1 MKDNTKIEF
10 VNHASVLITS
20 NEIGILSDP
29 WYFSSTF
36 NQGWRLIYENS
47 IEYVES
53 VISKSTH
60 IYISHEHPD
69 HFNPK
74 FLLDSKIKDLIIKK
88 DLTFIFQETK
98 DKRVVNFLKKNN
110 FKVKE
115 CELDKYLVKP
125 EEYSEKSIINGQAL
139 FIHDKKTFYDDT
151 IIYAHPVNTFEEQS
165 IINPFYIGPH
175 AVPFNKPVKL
185 IVNLFDS
192 IVLVIV
198 FLLELKNLPSI
209 CPVNSTF

>member
-115 CELDKYLVKP
+115 CELDKKIYLSDQVQIKI
-125 EEYSEKSIINGQAL
+125 SK
-139 FIHDKKTFYDDT
+139 HDFYDSSLSVFTPNYKILNLNDCPLK
-151 IIYAHPVNTFEEQS
+151 HKVD
-165 IINPFYIGPH
+165 IN
-175 AVPFNKPVKL
+175 
-185 IVNLFDS
+185 NLKKKHGEYET
-192 IVLVIV
+192 L
-198 FLLELKNLPSI
+198 
-209 CPVNSTF
+209 